1 MSNSVL
7 LPAMFNSFGKKV
19 MDSTK
24 HLSTDPYWTHSNE
37 HFLSVISFY
46 IFNIQKD
53 EHQDD
58 NTNFNKMVQQMYNF
72 LNQYHTWELLIDH
85 IQLSCEQNPKLSSVL
100 LNDALFYIDNDVE
113 WSQFDILKRNMVLDE
128 SVKRLKFLVQ
138 SNCKEHKK

>member
-1 MSNSVL
+1 MSDSVL
-7 LPAMFNSFGKKV
+7 LPAMFNSFGRKV

-46 IFNIQKD
+46 LFNLQKNENLDTEVNFNI
-53 EHQDD
+53 
-58 NTNFNKMVQQMYNF
+58 MVQEMYDF
-72 LNQYHTWELLIDH
+72 LKQHHTWELLIH
-85 IQLSCEQNPKLSSVL
+85 QIQLSCEQNPRLSTVL
-100 LNDALFYIDNDVE
+100 MNDALFYIDNDVE

-138 SNCKEHKK
+138 RNCKGNN